1 MLQRQEVDLER
12 QPGSVW
18 CVTVQVL
25 SAHHIHSDEDYFSPT
40 KKSFECV
47 FEVFGDTTRLI
58 GDVVEAEGGEGGEV
72 RFSSNETKF
81 LFCSSISALEALFES
96 MDPVVLKFR
105 PLEDNPDNDLPQ
117 FARTMSVTSDRKK
130 SFMRS
135 RKNGLLS
142 SNVDLFGNKNSS
154 GRIIFE
160 TLHKDR

>member
-1 MLQRQEVDLER
+1 M
-12 QPGSVW
+12 
-18 CVTVQVL
+18 
-25 SAHHIHSDEDYFSPT
+25 
-40 KKSFECV
+40 
-47 FEVFGDTTRLI
+47 FGDTTRLI

-96 MDPVVLKFR
+96 MDPVALKFR